1 MAEARGA
8 GVNMLVL
15 RIFAPVLIVVGVL
28 GFVLPESMAM
38 TSGAAPYNIF
48 HIVFGLIGLGCVA
61 SKQLSLVRAFTIGF
75 GAIDLYQAVASFAG
89 LWPKALF
96 QWKTADDVLHIVI
109 GLLLVG
115 VGVLA
120 DRATNAAPQK
130 A

>member
-1 MAEARGA
+1 
-8 GVNMLVL
+8 MLVL

-61 SKQLSLVRAFTIGF
+61 TKQLHFVRAFTIGF

-89 LWPKALF
+89 LWPKAVF

-115 VGVLA
+115 VGLLA
-120 DRATNAAPQK
+120 DRASVAAPQK

>member
-38 TSGAAPYNIF
+38 TSGAAPYNVF

-61 SKQLSLVRAFTIGF
+61 SKQLSLVRAFTVGF

-89 LWPKALF
+89 LWPKELF
-96 QWKTADDVLHIVI
+96 QWKTADDVLHIAI

-120 DRATNAAPQK
+120 DRALATPQK